1 MELVANP
8 DTELMP
14 EKKTETPKTPPKGI
28 SDAKDELRGALK
40 TFQDQT
46 REIES
51 NEKRLSEAQ
60 KEEQDL
66 LAAEMEESEQLGKL
80 NQAAS
85 LQRLLGS
92 RIELGRGR
100 LDSAEAELRQTLDEA
115 FRAFWPALTALRD
128 TRNAGNLAMLKKM
141 VGADPNKW
149 MWAEAHAKQFIRF
162 ASNIGP
168 IDTLGDQAA
177 GMLRSG
183 AIRKAAESLLMDIA
197 KLEAEGSEKIPLAE
211 GQFASA
217 GSCVSRR

>member
-1 MELVANP
+1 MELVADR

-14 EKKTETPKTPPKGI
+14 ENQTETPKAPPKAL
-28 SDAKDELRGALK
+28 SEAKDDLRGVLK
-40 TFQDQT
+40 RLQDQKG
-46 REIES
+46 EIES
-51 NEKRLSEAQ
+51 NEKRLTEAQ
-60 KEEQDL
+60 KEEQEL
-66 LAAEMEESEQLGKL
+66 LTAEFDEQDHIEKLGRVVG
-80 NQAAS
+80 

-100 LDSAEAELRQTLDEA
+100 LDVAEAELRHALDEA

-128 TRNAGNLAMLKKM
+128 TRDAGNLAILKKM

-177 GMLRSG
+177 AMQRAGT
-183 AIRKAAESLLMDIA
+183 IRKAAESLLMDIA
-197 KLEAEGSEKIPLAE
+197 KLEAETA
-211 GQFASA
+211 A
-217 GSCVSRR
+217 G